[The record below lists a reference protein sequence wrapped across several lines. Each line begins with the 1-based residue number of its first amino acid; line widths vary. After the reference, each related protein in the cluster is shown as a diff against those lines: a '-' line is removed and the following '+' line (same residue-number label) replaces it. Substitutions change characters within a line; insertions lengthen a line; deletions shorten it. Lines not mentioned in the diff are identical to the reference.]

1 MSSAKEYSTNTGG
14 RAEHRHSLKEKTGKG
29 KAASNEHGLHLSLRS
44 FQGGE
49 KQVEWNRRHPF
60 ICKLQL
66 SGKSATHALLSEQ
79 TKA

>member
-1 MSSAKEYSTNTGG
+1 M
-14 RAEHRHSLKEKTGKG
+14 KEKTGKG
-29 KAASNEHGLHLSLRS
+29 KAASSEHCLHLSLRS

-49 KQVEWNRRHPF
+49 KQVEWNRRNAF

-66 SGKSATHALLSEQ
+66 SGKSATHTLLSEQ